1 MKDLKV
7 IKIKSSKPYSVY
19 VKDGLIKEF
28 ALLISKHLTGNNVL
42 IVTDDV
48 VEKLYLKQVVLSL
61 ESANKT
67 VFSLVLKN
75 GEQSKNF
82 DNYKRVIDFL
92 CEKEFTRKDSIVAL
106 GGGVVGDLTGFVAS
120 TYLRGINYV
129 QVPTTLL
136 SAVDSSVG
144 GKTAIDVEKGKNL
157 VGAFYSPKAVII
169 DSEIIKN
176 LPKEVHEQGFGEVI
190 KYAVLDKKIY
200 AEVNKENYDLSKL
213 IALCVLYKNK
223 IVSKDEFEK
232 NVRKFLNLGHTV
244 GHALEKLS
252 NYKIAHGIAVIMGL
266 KSITDYAKSIGYITC
281 EEYQK
286 IINLINKNATLP
298 SVNFNSEDIL
308 SVIKNDKKRRG
319 DFIDVVLPKKI
330 GKVEIV
336 KISLNDL
343 KGVKYEGIGK

>member
-1 MKDLKV
+1 
-7 IKIKSSKPYSVY
+7 
-19 VKDGLIKEF
+19 
-28 ALLISKHLTGNNVL
+28 
-42 IVTDDV
+42 
-48 VEKLYLKQVVLSL
+48 
-61 ESANKT
+61 
-67 VFSLVLKN
+67 
-75 GEQSKNF
+75 
-82 DNYKRVIDFL
+82 
-92 CEKEFTRKDSIVAL
+92 VAL

-120 TYLRGINYV
+120 TYLRGISYV

-176 LPKEVHEQGFGEVI
+176 LPKNVYEQGFGEVI

-200 AEVNKENYDLSKL
+200 AEINKENYDLGKL
-213 IALCVLYKNK
+213 IALCVSYKNK

-252 NYKIAHGIAVIMGL
+252 NYSIPHGIAVIMGL

-281 EEYQK
+281 ANYQK
-286 IINLINKNATLP
+286 IINLIDKNAKLP

-308 SVIKNDKKRRG
+308 SVIKNDKKRRD